1 MDREGRTSN
10 PADESVVSSYDTTEE
25 GNAEHQ
31 QHLSTAYVFQGLLP
45 GLRPIPS
52 VVFLIILMVLLELE
66 ESIQAAPTV
75 RLIESAICQKHFS
88 SVESGLSVDESRCK
102 DDIIQRR
109 LAFVRGWQGLFDA
122 IPS

>member
-1 MDREGRTSN
+1 MDHEGRTSDS
-10 PADESVVSSYDTTEE
+10 ADESALNSHDTTEE
-25 GNAEHQ
+25 GNAKHQ
-31 QHLSTAYVFQGLLP
+31 QHLSTTYGSQGLLP
-45 GLRPIPS
+45 GFRRIPP

-75 RLIESAICQKHFS
+75 RLIESAICQKHYS
-88 SVESGLSVDESRCK
+88 SVESGLPVDESICK
-102 DDIIQRR
+102 YDIIQRR